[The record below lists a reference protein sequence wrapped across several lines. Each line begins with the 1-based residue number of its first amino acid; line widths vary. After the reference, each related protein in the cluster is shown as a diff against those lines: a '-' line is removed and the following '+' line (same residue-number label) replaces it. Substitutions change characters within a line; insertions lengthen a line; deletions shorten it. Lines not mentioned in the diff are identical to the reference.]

1 VGYFFARDLHRR
13 LGVPVGIIDSTWGGT
28 PLEAWTGARTLAGD
42 PAFAVVAERWK
53 QDSPAY
59 PHRPS
64 WEPAALFN
72 GMINPLLPCALRGTL
87 WYQGESN
94 TNRAAEYRRL
104 FAAMIGEWREGFG
117 QAELPF
123 YWVQLAAYVDPKN
136 PADNTWPFLREAQ
149 AQTLSLPATGM
160 AVAMDIGDA
169 KTIHPHDKQEVGRRL
184 ALIAKAKVYGIT
196 GDYSGPMFE
205 SAEREGPALRV
216 HFRYADT
223 GLTSADKPLQSF
235 EVAGADRKFYPAAA
249 AIAGA
254 TVVAR
259 APEVPAPV
267 AVRYA
272 WRDYAEANLFNG
284 AGLPAAP
291 FRSDGW

>member
-1 VGYFFARDLHRR
+1 
-13 LGVPVGIIDSTWGGT
+13 
-28 PLEAWTGARTLAGD
+28 
-42 PAFAVVAERWK
+42 
-53 QDSPAY
+53 
-59 PHRPS
+59 
-64 WEPAALFN
+64 
-72 GMINPLLPCALRGTL
+72 
-87 WYQGESN
+87 
-94 TNRAAEYRRL
+94 
-104 FAAMIGEWREGFG
+104 
-117 QAELPF
+117 
-123 YWVQLAAYVDPKN
+123 
-136 PADNTWPFLREAQ
+136 
-149 AQTLSLPATGM
+149 
-160 AVAMDIGDA
+160 
-169 KTIHPHDKQEVGRRL
+169 EVGRRL

-196 GDYSGPMFE
+196 GDYAGPMFE
-205 SAEREGPALRV
+205 SAERGGSALRV

-272 WRDYAEANLFNG
+272 WRDYAEADLYNG